1 MLTVIP
7 QFKHYQV
14 VRPCRYN
21 DKKHCNLIVQANGFL
36 ESCYRHK
43 ANHEHPATKSKAKVA
58 EAPGVTHKM
67 KVGFSLGADLPRKY
81 ASAELGRPGKQD
93 VTMYIQ
99 KTWPSK

>member
-21 DKKHCNLIVQANGFL
+21 DKKHYNLIVQANGFL

-67 KVGFSLGADLPRKY
+67 KVGFSLGADLSKKVCLCRAWEARKTRCDY
-81 ASAELGRPGKQD
+81 VYTEDMAK
-93 VTMYIQ
+93 
-99 KTWPSK
+99 